1 MTIET
6 ATAITENIIAITRS
20 IRNTFTTAMRGG
32 CKKTVRGRAVRAILV
47 AILLAASTFTQDK
60 SAVTP
65 PACGPRD
72 ISFDVKRDNSQ
83 HTLAQPE
90 PRKALVYF
98 VQDIGEVSCIG
109 GCGTTK
115 VGLDGAWV
123 GANQHN
129 SYFFVSVEPGEHHV
143 CVKPQSG
150 SKPERIQLAHFTA
163 ESGKIYYFRSR
174 AISGSNQLLFD
185 LDPIDSDQGKYL
197 VDLYPLSVSHAK

>member
-47 AILLAASTFTQDK
+47 AIFLAASTFTQDK

-65 PACGPRD
+65 QACGPRD

-98 VQDIGEVSCIG
+98 VQDLGEVSCIG
-109 GCGTTK
+109 GCGTK
-115 VGLDGAWV
+115 KAGLDGAWV

-129 SYFFVSVEPGEHHV
+129 SYFLASVEPVAHHIS
-143 CVKPQSG
+143 VKAQLV
-150 SKPERIQLAHFTA
+150 SKPDLIQLSH
-163 ESGKIYYFRSR
+163 
-174 AISGSNQLLFD
+174 
-185 LDPIDSDQGKYL
+185 L
-197 VDLYPLSVSHAK
+197 VS